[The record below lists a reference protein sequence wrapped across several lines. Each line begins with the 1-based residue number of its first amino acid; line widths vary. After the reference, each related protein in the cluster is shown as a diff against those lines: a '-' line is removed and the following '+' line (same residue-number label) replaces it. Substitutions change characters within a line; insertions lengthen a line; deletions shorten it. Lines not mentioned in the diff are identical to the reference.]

1 MKTFHL
7 YYDKEKEEQYL
18 DQMCQKGWALSSF
31 FLGVYTFEPCE
42 PGKYIYQ
49 VDMPQMPSGTG
60 SRQRAMREYIDF
72 VESTGAE
79 CVCTWGFY
87 VIFRKE
93 SSQGEFKLYTDADS
107 QIRHWQRIRKLF
119 LVILIWDIFACF
131 LNTYNFL
138 IYVWDW
144 KSSPYAD
151 GNLLHLDGALIL
163 LCGLGIVY
171 LITLVFSMMVI
182 RFTRKIHRLKQ
193 ERDCFKP

>member
-1 MKTFHL
+1 
-7 YYDKEKEEQYL
+7 
-18 DQMCQKGWALSSF
+18 
-31 FLGVYTFEPCE
+31 
-42 PGKYIYQ
+42 
-49 VDMPQMPSGTG
+49 
-60 SRQRAMREYIDF
+60 MREYIDF

-79 CVCTWGFY
+79 CVCIWGFY

-107 QIRHWQRIRKLF
+107 QIRHWQRIRRLF
-119 LVILIWDIFACF
+119 LAILIWDIFACF
-131 LNTYNFL
+131 LNTCNFL
-138 IYVWDW
+138 IYVRDW

-171 LITLVFSMMVI
+171 QITLVFSMMVI

-193 ERDCFKP
+193 EGDCFKP